1 MYCAGVSTGVIMT
14 VLSVIFIIVPG
25 VHVSHSSVYCVIAGT
40 DVIMK
45 VFYMM
50 IIIEIL
56 IVLVLV
62 LTIISKQDDIRRSNI
77 TSKFTFT

>member
-1 MYCAGVSTGVIMT
+1 MYCAGVATGVIMT

-25 VHVSHSSVYCVIAGT
+25 VHVSHSSVYCV
-40 DVIMK
+40 MK

-62 LTIISKQDDIRRSNI
+62 LTIISKQDDIR
-77 TSKFTFT
+77 